1 MGIEERADDSVQ
13 ETFANNE
20 EQREGISVID
30 VGATTNKD
38 FDCSSA
44 PLLNDKDFESLPVP
58 VPDTPENGPDS
69 SVLQI
74 DTREEMLT
82 SNESADPSTTVLHSS
97 AASQNSV
104 GSGFIK
110 ITNRVFSP
118 RRDNPPPVHNMKE
131 DMSFS
136 INLVNPPSIIRQGS
150 IPSPTPVEDV
160 TCVDPSSFCTP
171 LKSDTVVGSK
181 DSEGEEGK
189 DESKSKVKPVAVVAA
204 AESWWLKK
212 KKEIAAEE
220 EMKMLV
226 KKAEEKTAAALKKK
240 EEIIAKD
247 KEMKVLV
254 KKDEEKAV
262 AALKKKE
269 EIAAKEEEM
278 SMLVKKAEE
287 KAATALKAAL
297 KKKEEIVAKEEEM
310 KVLVKKDEEKAVA
323 ALKKKE
329 EIAAKEEEM
338 NMLVKKAEEKAAAAL
353 KKKEEIAAEE
363 EEMKMLVKK
372 AEEKAAAA
380 LKKKEEIAA
389 EE

>member
-212 KKEIAAEE
+212 K
-220 EMKMLV
+220 
-226 KKAEEKTAAALKKK
+226 

-262 AALKKKE
+262 AALKKKRRNCRQRRR
-269 EIAAKEEEM
+269 
-278 SMLVKKAEE
+278 
-287 KAATALKAAL
+287 
-297 KKKEEIVAKEEEM
+297 
-310 KVLVKKDEEKAVA
+310 DEHVSQKS
-323 ALKKKE
+323 
-329 EIAAKEEEM
+329 
-338 NMLVKKAEEKAAAAL
+338 
-353 KKKEEIAAEE
+353 
-363 EEMKMLVKK
+363 
-372 AEEKAAAA
+372 
-380 LKKKEEIAA
+380 
-389 EE
+389 